1 MGYRWLGWALVAA
14 HFGYLAYLL
23 LGGFAAI
30 RWPRTLPPHLLA
42 AGWAVAVV
50 AGHLPCPLT
59 AAQDAARHAAGLPP
73 LTGGFLASYVRG
85 VCYPGGAETL
95 AQVLLGTVVLVSWV
109 LVALRWWR
117 PARQRWT
124 GRRSH

>member
-1 MGYRWLGWALVAA
+1 MGYRWLGWALVAV

-23 LGGFAAI
+23 LGGFVAI
-30 RWPRTLPPHLLA
+30 RRPRTLVLHLLA
-42 AGWAVAVV
+42 AGWAVVVV
-50 AGHLPCPLT
+50 AGHLSCPLT

-85 VCYPGGAETL
+85 VLYPSGAETL

-117 PARQRWT
+117 PAWQRRS
-124 GRRSH
+124 GRRSG

>member
-1 MGYRWLGWALVAA
+1 MGYRWLAWALVAV

-23 LGGFAAI
+23 LGGFVAL
-30 RWPRTLPPHLLA
+30 RWRWTLPVHLAA

-73 LTGGFLASYVRG
+73 LTGGFLDSYVRG
-85 VCYPGGAETL
+85 VFYPRGAGTL
-95 AQVLLGTVVLVSWV
+95 AQLVLGSAVLASWALVVL
-109 LVALRWWR
+109 RWRRPWR
-117 PARQRWT
+117 ECWS
-124 GRRSH
+124 GRRS